1 MKARAS
7 RKSLG
12 GVPLASRPLSG
23 VELARQWAKA
33 DLFSPSFAGCVCA
46 GGFHAPLD
54 ASQVA
59 QDLLIYLEDKYRS
72 SGQAALAALLE
83 QSLGRAADFGDW
95 LASLDQEILSA
106 QERALL
112 MSDLQTTLDSM
123 SGSRGFA
130 CT

>member
-33 DLFSPSFAGCVCA
+33 DLFSPSFAGCLCA

-72 SGQAALAALLE
+72 SGQAKLAALLA
-83 QSLGRAADFGDW
+83 QSFGCASDFGDW
-95 LASLDQEILSA
+95 LARLDQEILSP

-112 MSDLQTTLDSM
+112 ISDLQTTLDSM